1 MDITK
6 YFGEDGYEID
16 FIESQITSE
25 CSGIWTGGMASIL
38 VYQMDSCLN
47 GVSLRV
53 RREILVFDFRGKV
66 AVAGLER
73 VERRSGSG
81 NC

>member
-1 MDITK
+1 MG
-6 YFGEDGYEID
+6 FG
-16 FIESQITSE
+16 QV
-25 CSGIWTGGMASIL
+25 A
-38 VYQMDSCLN
+38 CLN
-47 GVSLRV
+47 GVSLCV

>member
-1 MDITK
+1 MG
-6 YFGEDGYEID
+6 FG
-16 FIESQITSE
+16 QV
-25 CSGIWTGGMASIL
+25 A
-38 VYQMDSCLN
+38 CLN
-47 GVSLRV
+47 GVSLCV

-73 VERRSGSG
+73 VEWCSGSG